1 MVIKM
6 DKEVIAILKSIEPNS
21 NFESSTDFFED
32 ELIDSFGVMT
42 LITLLERHF
51 HISIRAE
58 DISADNF
65 MNMDCIELLMKK
77 YI

>member
-6 DKEVIAILKSIEPNS
+6 DKEVLAILQSIVPNS

-32 ELIDSFGVMT
+32 ELIDSFGIMT

-51 HISIRAE
+51 HISVRAE

-65 MNMDCIELLMKK
+65 MNLECIVLLLKK
-77 YI
+77 YV

>member
-42 LITLLERHF
+42 LITLL
-51 HISIRAE
+51 
-58 DISADNF
+58 
-65 MNMDCIELLMKK
+65 
-77 YI
+77 

>member
-65 MNMDCIELLMKK
+65 MNLECIALLLKK